1 MEIRV
6 GIGSAVSVGGC
17 YVGKTV
23 PNMGFKHGDKVV
35 AKSHSCD
42 DVFVIDRMVKKA
54 GHFYTAEGYP
64 CRADLFRHATMA
76 EITAGKRLGG
86 GRL

>member
-1 MEIRV
+1 MNIK
-6 GIGSAVSVGGC
+6 IKTGSAVSLNDTDS
-17 YVGKTV
+17 KTV
-23 PNMGFKHGDKVV
+23 PNAGFKHGDKVV

-42 DVFVIDRMVKKA
+42 DVFVIDRMAKKA